1 MSRGMLLSLYRGR
14 LAAQV
19 AEPRDDVTVC
29 GKSEVESRE
38 INIAVVPHQQCEQGR
53 ANMPPIIRRAP
64 LSERIKAYLNPYD
77 FLLWIAEE
85 LHESALDEALRDWG
99 MPIGVGANVVFACA
113 RWSSKNSNYD
123 DDIFGELEGKSGWFH
138 WFVSTIVYVLA
149 TASLLNAFYTFTRTR
164 KYRLFESSI
173 DQAPSTPS
181 ARRVRVDSSP
191 SASPLA
197 YFSSMITSNNVFS
210 RRHPDQHNDV
220 WEVSVWDPKPFNLE
234 LFALFSPGHAFVY
247 WLFLPTSVANP
258 RPSVTLVTTIALAV
272 LLSAQLLFFK
282 KFFVQQAKD
291 SMLIHKEV
299 MNEYDTKFVHPNM
312 NRPVRDVG
320 TQTRDTATSPGGLRH
335 RTREVD
341 VYTPHTIINKGF
353 KVNPNPSYA
362 SHLTDD
368 PRALYATSPT
378 KNLPRSATT
387 PLLQPTFGSYST
399 VSSFNTNATSSF
411 GATHEPTD
419 VFNTPGKTRP
429 LVRERPGSQMKRP
442 GDGGSLGVYSHAA
455 SPLRKSANR
464 QLLRP
469 DGRPQGS
476 PLKRTLTEEGGLTER
491 FARLSDANRRDSSR
505 Y

>member
-1 MSRGMLLSLYRGR
+1 
-14 LAAQV
+14 
-19 AEPRDDVTVC
+19 
-29 GKSEVESRE
+29 
-38 INIAVVPHQQCEQGR
+38 
-53 ANMPPIIRRAP
+53 MPPIIRRAP

-77 FLLWIAEE
+77 LLLWIAEE

-99 MPIGVGANVVFACA
+99 TPIGVTANVVFACA
-113 RWSSKNSNYD
+113 RVGLKKKPN
-123 DDIFGELEGKSGWFH
+123 DDIFGDFESSSGWFY
-138 WFVSTIVYVLA
+138 WFVSFIAHFLA
-149 TASLLNAFYTFTRTR
+149 FASLFNAFYTFTRSR

-173 DQAPSTPS
+173 EQAPSTPS

-197 YFSSMITSNNVFS
+197 YFSSIISSSNVFS

-234 LFALFSPGHAFVY
+234 LFALFSPGHVLVY
-247 WLFLPTSVANP
+247 WLFLPTSAADP
-258 RPSVTLVTTIALAV
+258 RPSVTFVTTV
-272 LLSAQLLFFK
+272 LLATLLSVQLLFFK
-282 KFFVQQAKD
+282 KFFVQQAID
-291 SMLIHKEV
+291 STLIHKEV

-320 TQTRDTATSPGGLRH
+320 TQTRDTATSPGGARI

-341 VYTPHTIINKGF
+341 VYTPHTVINKGF
-353 KVNPNPSYA
+353 KVNPNPAYVN
-362 SHLTDD
+362 HLTDD

-399 VSSFNTNATSSF
+399 VSSFNTNTMSSF

-419 VFNTPGKTRP
+419 IFNTPGKARP
-429 LVRERPGSQMKRP
+429 VARERATSPMKRG

-455 SPLRKSANR
+455 SPLRKSASR

-476 PLKRTLTEEGGLTER
+476 PLKRTVNEEGGLTER
-491 FARLSDANRRDSSR
+491 FARLSDAKRRDSSR

>member
-1 MSRGMLLSLYRGR
+1 
-14 LAAQV
+14 
-19 AEPRDDVTVC
+19 
-29 GKSEVESRE
+29 
-38 INIAVVPHQQCEQGR
+38 
-53 ANMPPIIRRAP
+53 MPPIIRRPP
-64 LSERIKAYLNPYD
+64 LSERIKAKLNPYD
-77 FLLWIAEE
+77 LLLWMAEE

-99 MPIGVGANVVFACA
+99 LPIGVGANLVFACA
-113 RWSSKNSNYD
+113 RWSLKNSVN

-138 WFVSTIVYVLA
+138 WFVSAATFYIFHSCLGHLLTANFHQVSFVAHFLA
-149 TASLLNAFYTFTRTR
+149 FASLFNAFYTFTRSR

-197 YFSSMITSNNVFS
+197 YFSSMITSNSVFS

-234 LFALFSPGHAFVY
+234 LFALFSPGHVLVY
-247 WLFLPTSVANP
+247 WLFLPTSPADP
-258 RPSVTLVTTIALAV
+258 RPSVTFVTTILLAA
-272 LLSAQLLFFK
+272 LLSVQLLFFK

-291 SMLIHKEV
+291 STLIHKEV

-312 NRPVRDVG
+312 NGPVRDVG
-320 TQTRDTATSPGGLRH
+320 TQTIDTATSPGGARI

-341 VYTPHTIINKGF
+341 VYTPHTVINKGF
-353 KVNPNPSYA
+353 KVNPNPAYVN
-362 SHLTDD
+362 HLTDD

-399 VSSFNTNATSSF
+399 VSSFNTNAGSSF

-429 LVRERPGSQMKRP
+429 LTRERLASPVKRV

-476 PLKRTLTEEGGLTER
+476 PLKRTVNEDGGLTER
-491 FARLSDANRRDSSR
+491 FARLSDASRRDSSR

>member
-1 MSRGMLLSLYRGR
+1 MSCTWAGSISIFITSLTPSIQVSFIAHF
-14 LAAQV
+14 LA
-19 AEPRDDVTVC
+19 
-29 GKSEVESRE
+29 
-38 INIAVVPHQQCEQGR
+38 
-53 ANMPPIIRRAP
+53 
-64 LSERIKAYLNPYD
+64 
-77 FLLWIAEE
+77 F
-85 LHESALDEALRDWG
+85 
-99 MPIGVGANVVFACA
+99 
-113 RWSSKNSNYD
+113 
-123 DDIFGELEGKSGWFH
+123 
-138 WFVSTIVYVLA
+138 
-149 TASLLNAFYTFTRTR
+149 ASLFNAFYTFTRSR
-164 KYRLFESSI
+164 KYRLFETSI
-173 DQAPSTPS
+173 DQAPTTPS

-191 SASPLA
+191 SASPLT
-197 YFSSMITSNNVFS
+197 YFSSIISSSNVFS

-234 LFALFSPGHAFVY
+234 LFALFSPGHVLVY
-247 WLFLPTSVANP
+247 WLFLPTSAADP
-258 RPSVTLVTTIALAV
+258 RPSVTFVTTILLAV
-272 LLSAQLLFFK
+272 LLSVQLLFFK

-291 SMLIHKEV
+291 STLIHKEV

-320 TQTRDTATSPGGLRH
+320 TQTRDTATSPGGARI

-341 VYTPHTIINKGF
+341 VYTPHTVINKGF
-353 KVNPNPSYA
+353 KVNPNPAYA

-387 PLLQPTFGSYST
+387 PSLQPTFGSYST
-399 VSSFNTNATSSF
+399 TSSFNTQMSSF

-419 VFNTPGKTRP
+419 IFNTPGKPRP
-429 LVRERPGSQMKRP
+429 VARERATSPMKR

-455 SPLRKSANR
+455 SPLRKSSSNR

-476 PLKRTLTEEGGLTER
+476 PLKRTLNDEGGLNER
-491 FARLSDANRRDSSR
+491 FARLSDAKSR

>member
-1 MSRGMLLSLYRGR
+1 
-14 LAAQV
+14 
-19 AEPRDDVTVC
+19 
-29 GKSEVESRE
+29 
-38 INIAVVPHQQCEQGR
+38 
-53 ANMPPIIRRAP
+53 
-64 LSERIKAYLNPYD
+64 
-77 FLLWIAEE
+77 
-85 LHESALDEALRDWG
+85 
-99 MPIGVGANVVFACA
+99 
-113 RWSSKNSNYD
+113 
-123 DDIFGELEGKSGWFH
+123 
-138 WFVSTIVYVLA
+138 
-149 TASLLNAFYTFTRTR
+149 
-164 KYRLFESSI
+164 SI

-197 YFSSMITSNNVFS
+197 YFSSIISSNNVFS

-234 LFALFSPGHAFVY
+234 LFALFSPGHVLVY
-247 WLFLPTSVANP
+247 WLFLPTSAADSH
-258 RPSVTLVTTIALAV
+258 PSVTFVTTILLAA
-272 LLSAQLLFFK
+272 LLSVQLLFFK

-291 SMLIHKEV
+291 STLIHKEV

-320 TQTRDTATSPGGLRH
+320 TQTRDTATSPGGARI

-341 VYTPHTIINKGF
+341 VYTPHTVINKGF
-353 KVNPNPSYA
+353 KVNPNPAYA

-368 PRALYATSPT
+368 PQALYATSPT

-387 PLLQPTFGSYST
+387 PSLQPTFGSYST
-399 VSSFNTNATSSF
+399 VSSFNTNTMSSF

-429 LVRERPGSQMKRP
+429 MGRERPPSPIKRM

-455 SPLRKSANR
+455 SPLRKSASR

-476 PLKRTLTEEGGLTER
+476 PLKRTVNEEGGLTER
-491 FARLSDANRRDSSR
+491 FARLSEAKRRETSR

>member
-1 MSRGMLLSLYRGR
+1 
-14 LAAQV
+14 
-19 AEPRDDVTVC
+19 DDDDKT
-29 GKSEVESRE
+29 K
-38 INIAVVPHQQCEQGR
+38 
-53 ANMPPIIRRAP
+53 MPPVIRQAP

-77 FLLWIAEE
+77 LLLWIAEG

-99 MPIGVGANVVFACA
+99 MPIGVTANLVFACA
-113 RWSSKNSNYD
+113 RWSLKKNPDY
-123 DDIFGELEGKSGWFH
+123 DIFGEFESKSGWFH
-138 WFVSTIVYVLA
+138 WFLSFVAHFLA
-149 TASLLNAFYTFTRTR
+149 FASLFNAFYTFTRSR

-197 YFSSMITSNNVFS
+197 YFSSIISSNNVFS

-234 LFALFSPGHAFVY
+234 LFALFSPGHVLVY
-247 WLFLPTSVANP
+247 WLFLPTSAADP
-258 RPSVTLVTTIALAV
+258 RPSVTFVTTILLAA
-272 LLSAQLLFFK
+272 LLSVQLLLFK

-291 SMLIHKEV
+291 STLIHKEV

-320 TQTRDTATSPGGLRH
+320 TQTRDTATSPGGARI

-341 VYTPHTIINKGF
+341 VYTPHTVINKGF
-353 KVNPNPSYA
+353 KVNPNPAYA

-387 PLLQPTFGSYST
+387 PSLQPTFGSYST
-399 VSSFNTNATSSF
+399 VSSFNTNTMSSF

-419 VFNTPGKTRP
+419 VFNTPGKAQP
-429 LVRERPGSQMKRP
+429 LARERPASPIKRM

-455 SPLRKSANR
+455 SPLRKSASR

-476 PLKRTLTEEGGLTER
+476 PLKRTMNEEGGLTER
-491 FARLSDANRRDSSR
+491 FARLSEAKRRDSSR